1 MSQNP
6 LQTLSQ
12 FLREVQ
18 AEGMKV
24 AWPDRRQTMT
34 GTTAVVVFVIIMASF
49 LGLTDFLI
57 SKLMNSLLN

>member
-6 LQTLSQ
+6 LQTLTQ

-18 AEGMKV
+18 AEGMNV
-24 AWPDRRQTMT
+24 AWPDRRQTTT
-34 GTTAVVVFVIIMASF
+34 GTTAVVVFVVIMASF

>member
-6 LQTLSQ
+6 LQTLTQ
-12 FLREVQ
+12 FLQEVR
-18 AEGMKV
+18 AEGQKV
-24 AWPDRRQTMT
+24 AWPDRRQTT
-34 GTTAVVVFVIIMASF
+34 AGTTAVVVFVVIMASF